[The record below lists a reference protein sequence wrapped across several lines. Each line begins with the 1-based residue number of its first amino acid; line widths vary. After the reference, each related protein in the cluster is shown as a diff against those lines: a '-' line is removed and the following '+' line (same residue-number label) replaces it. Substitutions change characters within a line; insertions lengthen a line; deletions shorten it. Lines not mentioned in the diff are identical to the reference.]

1 MCGWAL
7 KRFGK
12 SSVNFCSDM
21 TVGSGAGES
30 RKLLRMDSSEGGMMN
45 VDVVVQTM
53 QICRVC
59 YFFLETLSRTEVD
72 NILHVN
78 KEYGKRMNRRMEIN
92 SLL

>member
-45 VDVVVQTM
+45 VDVVRSVEYEDM
-53 QICRVC
+53 QRCRDAEYVFL
-59 YFFLETLSRTEVD
+59 FFLETPFVA
-72 NILHVN
+72 
-78 KEYGKRMNRRMEIN
+78 NR
-92 SLL
+92 S

>member
-45 VDVVVQTM
+45 VDVVRSVEYEDM
-53 QICRVC
+53 QRCRDAEYV
-59 YFFLETLSRTEVD
+59 FPFSWRLRLSRTEVD

-78 KEYGKRMNRRMEIN
+78 KEYRKRKR
-92 SLL
+92 